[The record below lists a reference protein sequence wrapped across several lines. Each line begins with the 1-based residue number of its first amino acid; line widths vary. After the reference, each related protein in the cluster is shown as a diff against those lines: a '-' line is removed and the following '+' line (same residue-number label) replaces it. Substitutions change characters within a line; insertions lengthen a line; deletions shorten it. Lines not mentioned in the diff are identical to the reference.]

1 MCLQLSSRRYLGIVK
16 PQQLARSLARSL
28 PPARRSQFFSS
39 MRLSLQ
45 RQRAL
50 IAGGLAEEPHGKSCV
65 ACVEFPAWCQHG
77 VYLSEC
83 HTRPSRAASPAP
95 SAAQTAQGKRLA
107 GGNEARADL
116 HLLGWTTTTSIANSR
131 CHGEHHSTA
140 LPPFAHLEDGGN
152 NPHHLFARLL

>member
-1 MCLQLSSRRYLGIVK
+1 METPKLIYPFPWGAQSCPLPWLPCTPPIPILLIVV
-16 PQQLARSLARSL
+16 LID
-28 PPARRSQFFSS
+28 
-39 MRLSLQ
+39 
-45 RQRAL
+45 RAL
-50 IAGGLAEEPHGKSCV
+50 IAGGLAEEPHGKLCV
-65 ACVEFPAWCQHG
+65 ACVEFPVWCHRG

-83 HTRPSRAASPAP
+83 HTRPSRAASPAL

-116 HLLGWTTTTSIANSR
+116 HLLGWTIATSIADSR